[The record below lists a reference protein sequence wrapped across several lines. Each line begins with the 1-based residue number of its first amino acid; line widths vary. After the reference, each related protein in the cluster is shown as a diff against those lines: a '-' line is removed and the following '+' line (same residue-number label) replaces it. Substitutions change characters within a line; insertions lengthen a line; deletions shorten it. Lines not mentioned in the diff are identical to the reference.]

1 MRPELKLELFTAVFT
16 CKLQSLQLS
25 PENAGDLPDELLVDF
40 AFIFLS
46 SCSLAPYLRSI
57 DVRNTAAMSSMDRT
71 HRVNRLG
78 NHALG
83 YHEGLR
89 IPNHRDAACMGCA
102 QELRH
107 KLGSKTQNKHAK
119 HPLRVSA
126 VTSLCQRSKHPA
138 ISNAVARLVQVRPSE
153 NLQTSPLEP
162 LGSGSHPTFP
172 VLGGCCSVKS
182 FVLGECV
189 SLLTLCEYRVHVGKL
204 HLLSTM
210 SPSCHQSLPCG
221 AYSHLLFSSVSEH
234 N

>member
-46 SCSLAPYLRSI
+46 SCSLAPYLRSV

-89 IPNHRDAACMGCA
+89 IPNHHDAACMSYA

-119 HPLRVSA
+119 HPLRVRA
-126 VTSLCQRSKHPA
+126 VTSLCQRHPA
-138 ISNAVARLVQVRPSE
+138 ISNAVARIVQIRPAAGAILISRF
-153 NLQTSPLEP
+153 Q
-162 LGSGSHPTFP
+162 
-172 VLGGCCSVKS
+172 CSVAAAAS
-182 FVLGECV
+182 RV
-189 SLLTLCEYRVHVGKL
+189 SSLVMCLFAHSTLANC
-204 HLLSTM
+204 TFC
-210 SPSCHQSLPCG
+210 PQ
-221 AYSHLLFSSVSEH
+221 
-234 N
+234 